1 MIMSEMN
8 LPRPILSAPWSDQD
22 FLQLILAAAPI
33 AIVLVDAAG
42 RILYAN
48 PKLQEMFDYSH
59 DELAGQSIELLI
71 PERFRMDHIHHRTD
85 YGVNPP
91 ASDGI
96 GLDLAGRRK
105 EGPNSR
111 WKWAS
116 ASWDAAT
123 KCSSSPR

>member
-1 MIMSEMN
+1 M
-8 LPRPILSAPWSDQD
+8 
-22 FLQLILAAAPI
+22 API

-85 YGVNPP
+85 YGVNPRLRP
-91 ASDGI
+91 MGS

-105 EGPNSR
+105 DGTEFPLEVGLSFLGR
-111 WKWAS
+111 G
-116 ASWDAAT
+116 DE
-123 KCSSSPR
+123 CSSSPR